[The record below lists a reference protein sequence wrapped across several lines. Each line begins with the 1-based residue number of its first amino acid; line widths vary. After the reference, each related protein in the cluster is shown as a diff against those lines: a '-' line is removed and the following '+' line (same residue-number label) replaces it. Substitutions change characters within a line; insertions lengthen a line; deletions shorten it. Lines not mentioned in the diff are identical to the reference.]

1 VLFLCPRCGRPA
13 QPQPYFNRGVNVAK
27 ALFLMIPLSFFG
39 PLFLFFLRKDRLIC
53 GACKGLL
60 GTEVA
65 MPLLQGFS
73 ATADGRALA
82 TVTGPGGAA
91 LAIYD
96 PEEDLT
102 VLERQSRHQRTQAW
116 TLGAVSAGLMGLGLV
131 SGADGNVGAPLMFL
145 AMGAPAG
152 IAAALAAF
160 RSRAFGKRAA
170 AKRGREQRAR
180 VLELARA
187 SGGRITVSLVA
198 TDLRIE
204 LADAEALLNSMV
216 DGLRVE
222 MEVDDAGRISY
233 LFTEL
238 AGG

>member
-1 VLFLCPRCGRPA
+1 PVLFLCPRCGRPS

-60 GTEVA
+60 GAEVA
-65 MPLLQGFS
+65 VPLLQAFS

-82 TVTGPGGAA
+82 PVTGVGRGGGG

-102 VLERQSRHQRTQAW
+102 MLERQSRHQRTQAW

-152 IAAALAAF
+152 IA
-160 RSRAFGKRAA
+160 
-170 AKRGREQRAR
+170 
-180 VLELARA
+180 
-187 SGGRITVSLVA
+187 
-198 TDLRIE
+198 
-204 LADAEALLNSMV
+204 
-216 DGLRVE
+216 
-222 MEVDDAGRISY
+222 
-233 LFTEL
+233 
-238 AGG
+238 